1 MAIKTNLESIEQ
13 NGGEKFVKRDKKV
26 IRQALNHTKFEYK
39 DFIWETTDCNLTIL
53 DWLTYEVDTIL
64 SAGVL
69 SDFVELQLQLQADC
83 KNDKRVRSLSNEEL
97 TNVAF
102 DLRYAKG
109 TGEVSMY
116 HRMLVKNGFIV
127 FDASV
132 QIERICHT
140 IKTEM
145 EYRMQE

>member
-97 TNVAF
+97 TNVVF

-145 EYRMQE
+145 EYRME

>member
-69 SDFVELQLQLQADC
+69 SDFVELQLQLQADY
-83 KNDKRVRSLSNEEL
+83 KNDKYVRSLSNEEL

-109 TGEVSMY
+109 TGDVSMY

-127 FDASV
+127 FDVSV

-145 EYRMQE
+145 EYRME

>member
-1 MAIKTNLESIEQ
+1 MAIKTNLESIER
-13 NGGEKFVKRDKKV
+13 NVGEKFIKRDKKV

-53 DWLTYEVDTIL
+53 DWLTYEVDTVL
-64 SAGVL
+64 SASVL
-69 SDFVELQLQLQADC
+69 SDFVELQLQLQADY
-83 KNDKRVRSLSNEEL
+83 KNDKYVRSLSNEEL

-109 TGEVSMY
+109 TGVVSMY

-145 EYRMQE
+145 EYRME

>member
-127 FDASV
+127 SDASV

>member
-1 MAIKTNLESIEQ
+1 MAIKTNLESIER
-13 NGGEKFVKRDKKV
+13 NGGEKFIKRDKKV

-53 DWLTYEVDTIL
+53 DWLTYEVDTVL
-64 SAGVL
+64 SASVL
-69 SDFVELQLQLQADC
+69 SDFVELQLQLQADY
-83 KNDKRVRSLSNEEL
+83 KNDKYVRSLSNEEL

-145 EYRMQE
+145 EYIME

>member
-1 MAIKTNLESIEQ
+1 MAIKTNLESIER
-13 NGGEKFVKRDKKV
+13 NGGEKFIKRDKKV
-26 IRQALNHTKFEYK
+26 IRQALNHTIFEYK
-39 DFIWETTDCNLTIL
+39 DFIWETTDCILTFL
-53 DWLTYEVDTIL
+53 DWLTYEVDTVL
-64 SAGVL
+64 SASVL
-69 SDFVELQLQLQADC
+69 SDFVELQLQLQADY
-83 KNDKRVRSLSNEEL
+83 KNDKYVRSLSNEEL

-145 EYRMQE
+145 EYRME

>member
-13 NGGEKFVKRDKKV
+13 NGGEKFIKRDKKV

-53 DWLTYEVDTIL
+53 DWLTYEVDTVL
-64 SAGVL
+64 SASVL
-69 SDFVELQLQLQADC
+69 SDFVELQLQLQADY
-83 KNDKRVRSLSNEEL
+83 KNDKYVRLLSNEEL

-145 EYRMQE
+145 EYRME

>member
-1 MAIKTNLESIEQ
+1 MAIKTNLESIER
-13 NGGEKFVKRDKKV
+13 NGGEKFIKRDKKV

-53 DWLTYEVDTIL
+53 DWLTYEVDTVL
-64 SAGVL
+64 SASVL
-69 SDFVELQLQLQADC
+69 SDFVELQLQLQADY
-83 KNDKRVRSLSNEEL
+83 KNDKYVRSLSNEEL

-145 EYRMQE
+145 EYRME